1 VPRPLLPRL
10 ITFVQDHSEP
20 LPVPLIPEIV
30 TYQGKEFTQL
40 WETAVR
46 ELEGWD
52 PSPFWAFPWCGGQAL
67 ARYVLDHPEV
77 VRGKRVF
84 DFATGSGLVAIAAGR
99 AGAASITAADLD
111 PISEAAVHLNSQLNG
126 TSIAFRGGDSIGD
139 PLDGVELVLA
149 GDIFYERRL
158 AADGMRWF
166 RGLVDRNVQVLV
178 GDPGRIYSTDDGLT
192 DRAAYDVPTTT
203 AIEQQ
208 PVRRTWVREV
218 VKT

>member
-1 VPRPLLPRL
+1 VPKPLLSEL
-10 ITFVQDHSEP
+10 ISFVQAHSKP
-20 LPVPLIPEIV
+20 QPVPLIPEIV
-30 TYQGKEFTQL
+30 TFQGKEFTQI
-40 WETAVR
+40 WETAAR
-46 ELEGWD
+46 ELNGWE

-84 DFATGSGLVAIAAGR
+84 DFATGSGLVAIAAER
-99 AGAASITAADLD
+99 AGAASVTAADLD
-111 PISEAAVHLNSQLNG
+111 PISEAAVQLNAG
-126 TSIAFRGGDSIGD
+126 LNGASITFRGGDAIGD
-139 PLDGVELVLA
+139 ALDGFELVLA

-158 AADGMRWF
+158 AGEGMRWF
-166 RGLVDRNVQVLV
+166 RTLIDRGVQVLV
-178 GDPGRIYSTDDGLT
+178 GDPGRIYSTDEALT
-192 DRAAYDVPTTT
+192 DRASYDVPTTT